1 MEEERKD
8 SLEEKFKLSLLQIE
22 KRVIDL
28 ETTISELSS
37 RLKEVEESLRNKV
50 EETPEVEK
58 IKERIDE
65 LEDLIM
71 VEQAGIIELKK
82 MLQKPRRIK
91 LPKAVTEKIK
101 EMEKKISELEKKR
114 EETKKSS
121 LGKEVE
127 EIKTSLEELKTK
139 VENSLSI
146 FDEKIKRIESSP
158 VVQTLDIDL
167 FSSRIDELKKNLD
180 KLAKEQLQVDLRIG
194 EWERRF
200 ELLNEKLKSSYPGQI
215 VEELK
220 SLRKGLVTLNAR
232 TESLERVSRDLIKQ
246 VTSLDSSYRKL
257 ENLEKIIEINREM
270 ENKIERFKLV
280 EDTVRRLSTKVE
292 AIYEELDKK
301 LLTLKNLEESLEDI
315 KEKVSKLDSSLF
327 KKVSKEELEIFKREI
342 SSKIEDQLKRTDIEN
357 IRKEVKMEIEK
368 IKNEIKKTPQIDTKI
383 LDKRFYEMKEKI
395 LDLEKKIEILEN
407 FLRKIRRIE
416 PLVLE

>member
-383 LDKRFYEMKEKI
+383 LDKRF
-395 LDLEKKIEILEN
+395 
-407 FLRKIRRIE
+407 
-416 PLVLE
+416 